1 MLIVDSREPTSVKGL
16 IASDVVVEKLE
27 AGDLLDTETGLL
39 IELKTPPDLLSSI
52 GDGRLYSQCS
62 RMVALSDHPVLLV
75 HGSLLP
81 NSKLNVVA
89 DGRHTG
95 WNYWSVQMALI
106 SVQTG
111 GVAVVQV
118 PHSLLEEAVAH
129 LRDWSSKEI
138 HREIRSNRASRGIWL
153 KASERMEAM
162 SYICGS
168 IKRAKLILSRYQTPA
183 SALKHIDEWDEIR
196 DVGKGTIRK
205 AREIMGMEER

>member
-1 MLIVDSREPTSVKGL
+1 MLIVDSREPKSVQQM
-16 IASDVVVEKLE
+16 IAPDTMVEKLE

-62 RMVALSDHPVLLV
+62 RMVALSSTPVLLI

-89 DGRHTG
+89 DGRHTK
-95 WNYWSVQMALI
+95 WNYWSVQMALV

-111 GVAVVQV
+111 GVSIIQV
-118 PHSLLEEAVAH
+118 PHSLLEEAVAR
-129 LRDWSSKEI
+129 LRDWSGKET

-153 KASERMEAM
+153 KPNQVIEAASC
-162 SYICGS
+162 ICGS
-168 IKRAKLILSRYQTPA
+168 IKRGKLIVARYGTLSNA
-183 SALKHIDEWDEIR
+183 IEHIDEWDNIHG
-196 DVGKGTIRK
+196 VGKGTIENAK
-205 AREIMGMEER
+205 EILGL